1 MKQIPTAVGLWYKM
15 NTQADMVDGP
25 GWWAGDGGQVVT
37 IVQCDGPD
45 INILARHPS
54 DNCRGRSRPAPPST
68 STTPAVLPLSAVTQ
82 PR

>member
-1 MKQIPTAVGLWYKM
+1 MKQISTAVGLWYKM

-25 GWWAGDGGQVVT
+25 GWWAGDGAQVVT

-45 INILARHPS
+45 INILAAIHQTTVGGGAGLP
-54 DNCRGRSRPAPPST
+54 RPPPP
-68 STTPAVLPLSAVTQ
+68 PAALPLSAVPQ